1 MTMSKFKGLVAAAAV
16 LGAVCY
22 LLLSMDPDSTMLVL
36 ATPTYQIIMLLWEIA
51 GMGEAWRLAVI
62 ILYVVI
68 CAIPLAGLGVI
79 ARRRKPYNED
89 WLLVLLSAVM
99 FLLMYRALDD
109 SDYINC
115 VLLQMGVLTVLLTW
129 LVLRVLRYFNGS
141 DNARLVKLSKA
152 VIVLLGLLFGF
163 SLGWLAPSVVI
174 QLLTAPSIALIADAV
189 SVIAQNVIA
198 IYGCCIAL
206 GLALALGPD
215 GELTGEAVTEAERLY
230 RYSAKALAA
239 VMLISMAAN
248 LIKLVFIEF
257 SPTNNVN
264 VSLPLMPLFFC
275 LAALIVSRFMAAHKQ
290 LRDDNDLFV

>member
-16 LGAVCY
+16 LGALCY

-51 GMGEAWRLAVI
+51 KIGKFFRMAAIV
-62 ILYVVI
+62 LYFVI
-68 CAIPLAGLGVI
+68 CAIPLLGLGVI
-79 ARRRKPYNED
+79 ARRRKPYRED

-109 SDYINC
+109 SAYINS
-115 VLLQMGVLTVLLTW
+115 VLLQMGALTVLVTW

-163 SLGWLAPSVVI
+163 ALGWTALSVVV
-174 QLLTAPSIALIADAV
+174 QLVSMPSIALIVDAA
-189 SVIAQNVIA
+189 SAIAQNVIV

-215 GELTGEAVTEAERLY
+215 GELTGEAVAEAERLY

-248 LIKLVFIEF
+248 LIKLAFIWS
-257 SPTNNVN
+257 SPDNNVN
-264 VSLPLMPLFFC
+264 VNLPITALLFC

>member
-1 MTMSKFKGLVAAAAV
+1 MTKSRFVWLTVLAAV
-16 LGAVCY
+16 LGAACVA
-22 LLLSMDPDSTMLVL
+22 LLLAEQELIQIAIVL
-36 ATPTYQIIMLLWEIA
+36 PSWFVIGLLWDLAGVGAGWRIA
-51 GMGEAWRLAVI
+51 AIV
-62 ILYVVI
+62 LYVVI
-68 CAIPLAGLGVI
+68 CLIPLVGLGII
-79 ARRRKPYNED
+79 ARRRRPYRED
-89 WLLVLLSAVM
+89 WLLVLLAVVM

-109 SDYINC
+109 PEYINI
-115 VLLQMGVLTVLLTW
+115 VMVQIGVLSVLVTW
-129 LVLRVLRYFNGS
+129 LVLRVLRYFNSS

-174 QLLTAPSIALIADAV
+174 QFLTMPSIALIVDAA
-189 SVIAQNVIA
+189 SVIAQNVIV

-248 LIKLVFIEF
+248 LIKLAFIWS
-257 SPTNNVN
+257 SPDNNVN
-264 VSLPLMPLFFC
+264 VSLPLMPLLFC